1 MSEAEAFGMCMPEID
16 EQKLTKT
23 EFISRGG
30 EGEVWKGTYAGHG
43 DVAIKIVPILLQLG
57 KIGKRDR
64 TQACLSLHTITL
76 LLGGY
81 SYAQRFY
88 FLFIYL
94 RFYFVCGR
102 RNK

>member
-43 DVAIKIVPILLQLG
+43 DCLLYTS
-57 KIGKRDR
+57 D
-64 TQACLSLHTITL
+64 A
-76 LLGGY
+76 
-81 SYAQRFY
+81 ADE
-88 FLFIYL
+88 
-94 RFYFVCGR
+94 
-102 RNK
+102 